1 MLFDLGKERVISE
14 IKDLVKSVEDS
25 KEDFDIY
32 CELVREMFL
41 NTSCQN

>member
-14 IKDLVKSVEDS
+14 IKDLVKTVENS

-41 NTSCQN
+41 NASCQN